1 MRADE
6 PYEGQKGTNA
16 MKSVFYYD
24 TPIGRLGL
32 AENGRAVTDVLLH
45 GEHPADAEIRETPL
59 LQKAAEQLAE
69 YFGGLRTEFELPL
82 EFEIG
87 TPFERTVWQALST
100 IPYGETRSYAD
111 IARQIGRPAACRAV
125 GRARLGWKNSSAI
138 ASSRERAGA
147 SSLSSFSPLGVLTST
162 REAPWPWSIRG
173 WVCPAPQK
181 SAMVRSPARW
191 RSQHWHR

>member
-125 GRARLGWKNSSAI
+125 GRANGRNPLSI
-138 ASSRERAGA
+138 FVPCHRVIGA
-147 SSLSSFSPLGVLTST
+147 SGQLTGYGGGLDKKEALLRLEGVLLRPLRRKAALKRT
-162 REAPWPWSIRG
+162 
-173 WVCPAPQK
+173 VLF
-181 SAMVRSPARW
+181 
-191 RSQHWHR
+191 SQDGPF

>member
-1 MRADE
+1 
-6 PYEGQKGTNA
+6 

-45 GEHPADAEIRETPL
+45 GERPADAEIRETPL

-100 IPYGETRSYAD
+100 IPYGCLLYTSLPKRPWPTQRTTGTTSSSSTR
-111 IARQIGRPAACRAV
+111 RAACMWT
-125 GRARLGWKNSSAI
+125 G
-138 ASSRERAGA
+138 
-147 SSLSSFSPLGVLTST
+147 T
-162 REAPWPWSIRG
+162 
-173 WVCPAPQK
+173 
-181 SAMVRSPARW
+181 
-191 RSQHWHR
+191 

>member
-1 MRADE
+1 M
-6 PYEGQKGTNA
+6 
-16 MKSVFYYD
+16 
-24 TPIGRLGL
+24 
-32 AENGRAVTDVLLH
+32 LLH

-125 GRARLGWKNSSAI
+125 GRARLG
-138 ASSRERAGA
+138 
-147 SSLSSFSPLGVLTST
+147 
-162 REAPWPWSIRG
+162 
-173 WVCPAPQK
+173 
-181 SAMVRSPARW
+181 
-191 RSQHWHR
+191 

>member
-82 EFEIG
+82 EFETG

-125 GRARLGWKNSSAI
+125 GRANGRNPLSI
-138 ASSRERAGA
+138 FVPYHRVIGA
-147 SSLSSFSPLGVLTST
+147 SGQLTGYGGGLDKKEALLRLEGVLL
-162 REAPWPWSIRG
+162 
-173 WVCPAPQK
+173 
-181 SAMVRSPARW
+181 
-191 RSQHWHR
+191 

>member
-1 MRADE
+1 
-6 PYEGQKGTNA
+6 

-45 GEHPADAEIRETPL
+45 GERPADAEIRETPL

-125 GRARLGWKNSSAI
+125 GRANGRNPLSIFPRVIHNFLSQPFFLFNTQRPLNLGFGTDCQFFPFHVDFK
-138 ASSRERAGA
+138 
-147 SSLSSFSPLGVLTST
+147 LSSP
-162 REAPWPWSIRG
+162 
-173 WVCPAPQK
+173 
-181 SAMVRSPARW
+181 
-191 RSQHWHR
+191 

>member
-1 MRADE
+1 
-6 PYEGQKGTNA
+6 

-111 IARQIGRPAACRAV
+111 IARQIGRPAAC
-125 GRARLGWKNSSAI
+125 GRWAAPTGAIRFPSS
-138 ASSRERAGA
+138 
-147 SSLSSFSPLGVLTST
+147 
-162 REAPWPWSIRG
+162 
-173 WVCPAPQK
+173 CPATAL
-181 SAMVRSPARW
+181 SAHPDS
-191 RSQHWHR
+191 

>member
-1 MRADE
+1 
-6 PYEGQKGTNA
+6 

-45 GEHPADAEIRETPL
+45 GERPADAEIRETPL
-59 LQKAAEQLAE
+59 LQKAA
-69 YFGGLRTEFELPL
+69 EFELPL

-125 GRARLGWKNSSAI
+125 GRANGRNPLSI
-138 ASSRERAGA
+138 FVPCHRVIGA
-147 SSLSSFSPLGVLTST
+147 SGQLTGYGGGLDKKEALLRLEGVLL
-162 REAPWPWSIRG
+162 
-173 WVCPAPQK
+173 
-181 SAMVRSPARW
+181 
-191 RSQHWHR
+191 

>member
-1 MRADE
+1 M
-6 PYEGQKGTNA
+6 
-16 MKSVFYYD
+16 
-24 TPIGRLGL
+24 
-32 AENGRAVTDVLLH
+32 LLH

-111 IARQIGRPAACRAV
+111 IARADRPSCRLAGRWAAPTGAIRFP
-125 GRARLGWKNSSAI
+125 SS
-138 ASSRERAGA
+138 
-147 SSLSSFSPLGVLTST
+147 
-162 REAPWPWSIRG
+162 
-173 WVCPAPQK
+173 CPATAL
-181 SAMVRSPARW
+181 SAHPDS
-191 RSQHWHR
+191 

>member
-125 GRARLGWKNSSAI
+125 GRANGRNPLSI
-138 ASSRERAGA
+138 FVPCHRVIGA
-147 SSLSSFSPLGVLTST
+147 SGQLTGYGGGLDKKEALLRLEGVLL
-162 REAPWPWSIRG
+162 RPLRRKAPLKRT
-173 WVCPAPQK
+173 VL
-181 SAMVRSPARW
+181 
-191 RSQHWHR
+191 

>member
-59 LQKAAEQLAE
+59 LQ
-69 YFGGLRTEFELPL
+69 
-82 EFEIG
+82 
-87 TPFERTVWQALST
+87 
-100 IPYGETRSYAD
+100 
-111 IARQIGRPAACRAV
+111 
-125 GRARLGWKNSSAI
+125 
-138 ASSRERAGA
+138 
-147 SSLSSFSPLGVLTST
+147 
-162 REAPWPWSIRG
+162 
-173 WVCPAPQK
+173 
-181 SAMVRSPARW
+181 
-191 RSQHWHR
+191 

>member
-1 MRADE
+1 
-6 PYEGQKGTNA
+6 

-111 IARQIGRPAACRAV
+111 IARADRPSCRLAGRWAAPTGAIRFP
-125 GRARLGWKNSSAI
+125 SS
-138 ASSRERAGA
+138 
-147 SSLSSFSPLGVLTST
+147 
-162 REAPWPWSIRG
+162 
-173 WVCPAPQK
+173 CPATAL
-181 SAMVRSPARW
+181 SAHPDS
-191 RSQHWHR
+191 

>member
-1 MRADE
+1 
-6 PYEGQKGTNA
+6 

-100 IPYGETRSYAD
+100 IPMEKHAVMRTSPGRSAVLPP
-111 IARQIGRPAACRAV
+111 AGRWAAPTGAIRFP
-125 GRARLGWKNSSAI
+125 SS
-138 ASSRERAGA
+138 
-147 SSLSSFSPLGVLTST
+147 
-162 REAPWPWSIRG
+162 
-173 WVCPAPQK
+173 CPATAL
-181 SAMVRSPARW
+181 SAHPDS
-191 RSQHWHR
+191 

>member
-1 MRADE
+1 
-6 PYEGQKGTNA
+6 

-87 TPFERTVWQALST
+87 TNTQL
-100 IPYGETRSYAD
+100 GG
-111 IARQIGRPAACRAV
+111 QRPADRPSCRLPGGGPRQRAQSAFHLRALPPRYRRIRTADGIR
-125 GRARLGWKNSSAI
+125 GRAG
-138 ASSRERAGA
+138 
-147 SSLSSFSPLGVLTST
+147 
-162 REAPWPWSIRG
+162 
-173 WVCPAPQK
+173 
-181 SAMVRSPARW
+181 
-191 RSQHWHR
+191 

>member
-6 PYEGQKGTNA
+6 PYEGQKGMNA

-100 IPYGETRSYAD
+100 IP
-111 IARQIGRPAACRAV
+111 
-125 GRARLGWKNSSAI
+125 
-138 ASSRERAGA
+138 
-147 SSLSSFSPLGVLTST
+147 
-162 REAPWPWSIRG
+162 
-173 WVCPAPQK
+173 
-181 SAMVRSPARW
+181 
-191 RSQHWHR
+191 

>member
-1 MRADE
+1 
-6 PYEGQKGTNA
+6 

-111 IARQIGRPAACRAV
+111 IARQIGRPAACPGGGPRQRAQSAFHLRALPPRYRRIRTADGIR
-125 GRARLGWKNSSAI
+125 GRAG
-138 ASSRERAGA
+138 
-147 SSLSSFSPLGVLTST
+147 
-162 REAPWPWSIRG
+162 
-173 WVCPAPQK
+173 
-181 SAMVRSPARW
+181 
-191 RSQHWHR
+191 

>member
-1 MRADE
+1 
-6 PYEGQKGTNA
+6 

-87 TPFERTVWQALST
+87 TGAVHHPLWRNTQLC
-100 IPYGETRSYAD
+100 GH
-111 IARQIGRPAACRAV
+111 RPADWPSCRLPGGGPRQRAQSAFHLRALPPRYRRIRTADGIR
-125 GRARLGWKNSSAI
+125 GRAG
-138 ASSRERAGA
+138 
-147 SSLSSFSPLGVLTST
+147 
-162 REAPWPWSIRG
+162 
-173 WVCPAPQK
+173 
-181 SAMVRSPARW
+181 
-191 RSQHWHR
+191 

>member
-1 MRADE
+1 
-6 PYEGQKGTNA
+6 

-69 YFGGLRTEFELPL
+69 YFGAWRTEFELPL

-100 IPYGETRSYAD
+100 TPMEKHAVMRTSP
-111 IARQIGRPAACRAV
+111 GRLAVLPPARAV
-125 GRARLGWKNSSAI
+125 GRANGRNPLSI
-138 ASSRERAGA
+138 FVPCHRVIGA
-147 SSLSSFSPLGVLTST
+147 SGQLTGYGGGLDKK
-162 REAPWPWSIRG
+162 EALLRLKAF
-173 WVCPAPQK
+173 CFDH
-181 SAMVRSPARW
+181 SAGR
-191 RSQHWHR
+191 QH

>member
-1 MRADE
+1 
-6 PYEGQKGTNA
+6 

-100 IPYGETRSYAD
+100 TQLCGH
-111 IARQIGRPAACRAV
+111 RPADRPSCRLPGGGPRQRAQSAFHLRALPPRYRRIRTADGIR
-125 GRARLGWKNSSAI
+125 GRAG
-138 ASSRERAGA
+138 
-147 SSLSSFSPLGVLTST
+147 
-162 REAPWPWSIRG
+162 
-173 WVCPAPQK
+173 
-181 SAMVRSPARW
+181 
-191 RSQHWHR
+191 

>member
-1 MRADE
+1 
-6 PYEGQKGTNA
+6 

-87 TPFERTVWQALST
+87 TPFERTVWRRCPPSPMEKHAVMRTFARQTAVRRLPGRWARANGPQPLSIFVPATALSAH
-100 IPYGETRSYAD
+100 PDS
-111 IARQIGRPAACRAV
+111 
-125 GRARLGWKNSSAI
+125 
-138 ASSRERAGA
+138 
-147 SSLSSFSPLGVLTST
+147 
-162 REAPWPWSIRG
+162 
-173 WVCPAPQK
+173 
-181 SAMVRSPARW
+181 
-191 RSQHWHR
+191 

>member
-1 MRADE
+1 
-6 PYEGQKGTNA
+6 

-111 IARQIGRPAACRAV
+111 IARKIGRPAACRAV
-125 GRARLGWKNSSAI
+125 GRANGRNPLRALPPRYRRIRTADGI
-138 ASSRERAGA
+138 RGRAG
-147 SSLSSFSPLGVLTST
+147 
-162 REAPWPWSIRG
+162 
-173 WVCPAPQK
+173 
-181 SAMVRSPARW
+181 
-191 RSQHWHR
+191 

>member
-1 MRADE
+1 
-6 PYEGQKGTNA
+6 

-59 LQKAAEQLAE
+59 QQKAAEQLAE

-100 IPYGETRSYAD
+100 IPLWRNTQLCGH
-111 IARQIGRPAACRAV
+111 RPADRPVLPPA
-125 GRARLGWKNSSAI
+125 GRWAAPTGAIRFPSS
-138 ASSRERAGA
+138 
-147 SSLSSFSPLGVLTST
+147 
-162 REAPWPWSIRG
+162 
-173 WVCPAPQK
+173 CPATAL
-181 SAMVRSPARW
+181 SAHPDS
-191 RSQHWHR
+191 

>member
-1 MRADE
+1 
-6 PYEGQKGTNA
+6 

-87 TPFERTVWQALST
+87 TSFERTVWQALST

-125 GRARLGWKNSSAI
+125 GRANGRNPLSI
-138 ASSRERAGA
+138 FVPCHRVIGA
-147 SSLSSFSPLGVLTST
+147 SGQLTGYGGGLDKKEALLRLEGVLL
-162 REAPWPWSIRG
+162 
-173 WVCPAPQK
+173 
-181 SAMVRSPARW
+181 
-191 RSQHWHR
+191 

>member
-1 MRADE
+1 
-6 PYEGQKGTNA
+6 

-125 GRARLGWKNSSAI
+125 GRANGRPPSAHP
-138 ASSRERAGA
+138 RPAGNKV
-147 SSLSSFSPLGVLTST
+147 SLSDRPWQSSFLSGKTT
-162 REAPWPWSIRG
+162 FI
-173 WVCPAPQK
+173 
-181 SAMVRSPARW
+181 RSPSAPGTLRPEHHTAASLVDINFIVSSHC
-191 RSQHWHR
+191 RKALVYFLYIS